1 MTTMN
6 ISSAISD
13 FKWVLKVLKSSQSKE
28 HLNATMKCFN
38 LWETKH
44 VNDKLTDS
52 DKEVIK
58 YLRYEFWSLFRNKNS
73 RYDLYNV
80 EKLFC

>member
-13 FKWVLKVLKSSQSKE
+13 FKWVIKVLKSAENKE
-28 HLNATMKCFN
+28 QLNTTMKCFN
-38 LWETKH
+38 LWEIKH
-44 VNDKLTDS
+44 VNDKLSES

-58 YLRYEFWSLFRNKNS
+58 YLRYQFWSFFRNKNS
-73 RYDLYNV
+73 RYDSQNV
-80 EKLFC
+80 KNLFC

>member
-13 FKWVLKVLKSSQSKE
+13 FKWVLRVLKSSQSKE

-38 LWETKH
+38 LWESKH
-44 VNDKLTDS
+44 VNDNLSDS

-73 RYDLYNV
+73 RYYLYNV

>member
-13 FKWVLKVLKSSQSKE
+13 FKWVLRVLKSSQSKE

-38 LWETKH
+38 LWESKH
-44 VNDKLTDS
+44 VNDNLSDS

-80 EKLFC
+80 EKLIC

>member
-13 FKWVLKVLKSSQSKE
+13 FKWVLRVLKE

-44 VNDKLTDS
+44 VNDKLSDS

-58 YLRYEFWSLFRNKNS
+58 YLRYQFWSTFRNKNS
-73 RYDLYNV
+73 RYDSYNV
-80 EKLFC
+80 KKLFC

>member
-6 ISSAISD
+6 VSSAISD
-13 FKWVLKVLKSSQSKE
+13 FKWVLRVLKSSNSKD
-28 HLNATMKCFN
+28 HLDTTLKCFN
-38 LWETKH
+38 LWESKH

-58 YLRYEFWSLFRNKNS
+58 YLRYQFWSLFRNKNS
-73 RYDLYNV
+73 RYDSQNV
-80 EKLFC
+80 KNLFC